1 MTANAKST
9 KGQGLVLP
17 TLADVDAGKVTFD
30 EYEIAHGEDIPELT
44 DEMMARARPA
54 SEIPELANFFKARG
68 ERGPQKAAVKERI
81 GLRLDAE
88 VVSHFRKTGPGWQS
102 RINAVLTEYVRA
114 DGQKPHGKDT

>member
-9 KGQGLVLP
+9 SAKSLRLP
-17 TLADVDAGKVTFD
+17 TLDDVNSGVVSMD

-44 DEMMARARPA
+44 EGTMAGALPI
-54 SEIPELANFFKARG
+54 SELPQLKAAFEKARG

-88 VVSHFRKTGPGWQS
+88 VVSHFRQTGPGWQS
-102 RINAVLTEYVRA
+102 RINAVLTEYVKA
-114 DGQKPHGKDT
+114 TGK